1 MTSFPS
7 GLRVL
12 QLGPLYGGHVRRW
25 SDHAAAIGCTVYAAG
40 HVRPGWRSV
49 DFSGVAD
56 AVEVAPEL
64 LYDQGAEAH
73 VSWLRSVLDRLEPD
87 LVQAHY
93 LLRWPYVATLAGH
106 RPLIVTPWGWELYD
120 AAGSDRRRA
129 DHALR
134 HADVVITRS
143 PHMRRELLR
152 RGVPE
157 ERIEPAD
164 LGVDLEHFS
173 PAREPV
179 DGGPPV
185 ILSFRGT
192 PPTTELYNLDVV
204 LDAFR
209 LVRRRLPNATLVL
222 LHGGAPL
229 TEQAQVRLDELADSG
244 VVHIT
249 EHVPHAEMVDHMRAA
264 TIGVSVPSSDGSPR
278 SVWEAFATGLPL
290 VLSNLPQVEERAGR
304 SGAVFVEPRAE
315 TIAAALVD
323 VLEDPERLEQMASR
337 ARAWAESNV
346 DERRERARLSE
357 IYARAIRGRDG
368 QSASSRLA
376 CPPSYPN

>member
-1 MTSFPS
+1 
-7 GLRVL
+7 
-12 QLGPLYGGHVRRW
+12 
-25 SDHAAAIGCTVYAAG
+25 
-40 HVRPGWRSV
+40 
-49 DFSGVAD
+49 
-56 AVEVAPEL
+56 
-64 LYDQGAEAH
+64 
-73 VSWLRSVLDRLEPD
+73 VSWLRSVLDRFEPD
-87 LVQAHY
+87 LIQAHY
-93 LLRWPYVATLAGH
+93 LLRWPYVAALAGR
-106 RPLIVTPWGWELYD
+106 RPLIITPWGWEFYD
-120 AAGSDRRRA
+120 ATGRDRSRV

-134 HADVVITRS
+134 HADIVITRT

-173 PAREPV
+173 PAHGSAN
-179 DGGPPV
+179 GGGPV

-192 PPTTELYNLDVV
+192 PPGTELYNLDVV

-222 LHGGAPL
+222 VHGGAPL
-229 TEQAQVRLDELADSG
+229 TEEAQARLDELAGSG
-244 VVHIT
+244 VVHIS
-249 EHVPHAEMVDHMRAA
+249 EHVPRAEMVEHMRAA
-264 TIGVSVPSSDGSPR
+264 TIGVSVPISDGSPR
-278 SVWEAFATGLPL
+278 SVWEALATGLPL

-304 SGAVFVEPRAE
+304 SGAAVFVEPRAE

-337 ARAWAESNV
+337 ARVWAESNV

-357 IYARAIRGRDG
+357 IYARAVRGRDG
-368 QSASSRLA
+368 QSASSRPA
-376 CPPSYPN
+376 WPPSFPN

>member
-1 MTSFPS
+1 
-7 GLRVL
+7 
-12 QLGPLYGGHVRRW
+12 
-25 SDHAAAIGCTVYAAG
+25 
-40 HVRPGWRSV
+40 
-49 DFSGVAD
+49 VAD
-56 AVEVAPEL
+56 AVEVAPEP
-64 LYDQGAEAH
+64 LYDQGAAAH
-73 VSWLRSVLDRLEPD
+73 VSWLRSVLDRIEPD

-93 LLRWPYVATLAGH
+93 LLRWPYVAALAGR
-106 RPLIVTPWGWELYD
+106 RPLIVTPWGWELYE
-120 AAGSDRRRA
+120 ATGGDRRRA

-143 PHMRRELLR
+143 SHMRRELLR
-152 RGVPE
+152 RGVPD

-164 LGVDLEHFS
+164 LGVDIEHFS

-179 DGGPPV
+179 NGGAPV

-222 LHGGAPL
+222 VHGGAPL
-229 TEQAQVRLDELADSG
+229 TEEAQVQLDELAGSG
-244 VVHIT
+244 VVHIS

-264 TIGVSVPSSDGSPR
+264 TIGVSVPISDGSPR
-278 SVWEAFATGLPL
+278 SVWEALATGLPL
-290 VLSNLPQVEERAGR
+290 VLSDLSQVEERAGR
-304 SGAVFVEPRAE
+304 SGAAVFVEPRAE

-323 VLEDPERLEQMASR
+323 VLEDPERLGQMASR

-357 IYARAIRGRDG
+357 IYARAIRGRDDR
-368 QSASSRLA
+368 SASSRLA
-376 CPPSYPN
+376 CPPSYPS